1 MAMAAITP
9 RAVLVVKDGPSM
21 SSLVPRR
28 LRHAG
33 FVVHEAQSAEDAIRL
48 ASETW
53 PDVVILDM
61 LVDEGPGTIVCE
73 RLRDSPET
81 EDLPILALAA
91 RDDVA
96 TKVRLLK
103 LGCDDCLVK
112 PYEADELLAR
122 VHGLLRRRPNPRLFR
137 RIGSLRVQLA
147 SGDAWIG
154 ARVLELTAGE
164 RAILSTL
171 ARAYPSVAHRAAL
184 DRLPWRA
191 ADDVS
196 SNVTEVLVARLRQKL
211 AAAGGGVEI
220 RTVRRTGYRV
230 QTANATEAGA

>member
-1 MAMAAITP
+1 MAAITP

-112 PYEADELLAR
+112 PYEADELIAR
-122 VHGLLRRRPNPRLFR
+122 VHGLLRRSPNPRLFR